1 MFRGARSIAAAWGL
15 AAGLCMGPATASK
28 AADFEVHPLDSGEMM
43 IALVGE
49 ITTGDAEK
57 FRKLAIAHPK
67 AFLLLGSNGGTIVE
81 ALEIGRMVR
90 LQGYV
95 TLVVRDAPCNSACA
109 LIWLAGST
117 RFLGEGAKV
126 GFHASYYEEGGRL
139 HESGVANALVGNYL
153 NQLNLSERAIVFA
166 TSASPQELNW
176 LSIENAAAAG
186 IPFERLPMNDDD
198 KSAAAPET
206 ADSDLFRT
214 VGAWDVRVDD
224 SLRGGC
230 FITSP
235 YKGGVHFRIGLDMR
249 GKQPEGYVAVF
260 GEAWESI
267 KEKEEYDVTLQFG
280 ELEPWS
286 ATASGIN
293 LGGLRGLV
301 VTFSESEL
309 FKEFAEQPNVI
320 LTYKGREAANL
331 NLKDSRA
338 ALAALT
344 DCQRG
349 ERQAAR
355 DPFRK

>member
-1 MFRGARSIAAAWGL
+1 MFRGKGSIVAAWCL
-15 AAGLCMGPATASK
+15 ALGVCFGPTSAAQ
-28 AADFEVHPLDSGEMM
+28 AADFEVHPLESGEMM

-49 ITTGDAEK
+49 IQTGDAEK
-57 FRKLAIAHPK
+57 FRKLAVAHPK

-90 LQGYV
+90 LQGYY

-166 TSASPQELNW
+166 TSASPKELNW
-176 LSIENAAAAG
+176 LSSENAAAAG
-186 IPFERLPMNDDD
+186 IPFEHLPADDD
-198 KSAAAPET
+198 DESVT
-206 ADSDLFRT
+206 AEKTVDSDLFRT

-249 GKQPEGYVAVF
+249 GKQPEGYIAVF

-267 KEKEEYDVTLQFG
+267 EEKEEYDVTLQFG
-280 ELEPWS
+280 KLEPWS

-301 VTFSESEL
+301 VTFSESDL

-338 ALAALT
+338 AIAALA
-344 DCQRG
+344 DCQLG
-349 ERQAAR
+349 QQQAVR